1 MPTKYKK
8 VGINMKGI
16 DIRITIEK
24 KPAGD
29 LAYQVFKDGQ
39 ILDSTSELFDV
50 LFDIKDELTK
60 LEVGL

>member
-1 MPTKYKK
+1 
-8 VGINMKGI
+8 MKGI
-16 DIRITIEK
+16 DIRITLEK

-29 LAYQVFKDGQ
+29 LAYQVYIDGR

-50 LFDIKDELTK
+50 LFDIKDELNK

>member
-1 MPTKYKK
+1 
-8 VGINMKGI
+8 MKGI
-16 DIRITIEK
+16 DIRLTIEK

-50 LFDIKDELTK
+50 LFDIKDELNI